1 MQTLKCC
8 LAMVGGGVIGVVGRG
23 VEGRWTLKTLRRKGC
38 FGNGGIGTQTRRAHF
53 LLTWIYLYE
62 VTS

>member
-38 FGNGGIGTQTRRAHF
+38 FGNGGIGLKPVGPTF
-53 LLTWIYLYE
+53 C
-62 VTS
+62 